1 MGKVKA
7 RRTNREELPGVV
19 VLRDSLAPKMA
30 AFERRP
36 SVLDLDMDLDPDL
49 EHLVDHDPNGF
60 FTAIDGGE
68 TVGFCAAIVR
78 LRQCILSELWV
89 LPQHQG
95 KGAGEVLLTRALAY
109 GERSGARGYLALV
122 PPEPEI
128 QGLLLRHSFQPL
140 TPVYQFQ
147 LTSAAAATLVRGLV
161 PLLEGRNAANDLL
174 ARRGQVDIDR
184 IDRVT
189 RGLTREV
196 DHAYW
201 LKKRALGVALVRQG
215 SRIAAFGY
223 GGRDQVGPAAGS
235 SREAALCALGWA
247 LHLAI
252 EQGAADPLLVRVP
265 ARFEGA
271 IEALL
276 DAGSRIQAT
285 MLLYG
290 INVSAA
296 FDRCLLGAPNLP

>member
-19 VLRDSLAPKMA
+19 VLRDSLAPKVA
-30 AFERRP
+30 AFARRP
-36 SVLDLDMDLDPDL
+36 SVLDLDMDLDPNL
-49 EHLVDHDPNGF
+49 EHLIDHDPDGF
-60 FTAIDGGE
+60 FTAIDSGE

-95 KGAGEVLLTRALAY
+95 KGAGEVLLARALAY

-140 TPVYQFQ
+140 TAVYQLQ
-147 LTSAAAATLVRGLV
+147 LSLAAATTLARGLGS
-161 PLLEGRNAANDLL
+161 LLEGRNAANDLL
-174 ARRGQVDIDR
+174 ARRGQADIDR

-189 RGLTREV
+189 RDLIREV
-196 DHAYW
+196 DHSYW
-201 LKKRALGVALVRQG
+201 LKKRAFGVALVRQG
-215 SRIAAFGY
+215 SRIAAYGY
-223 GGRDQVGPAAGS
+223 GGREQVGPVAGS
-235 SREAALCALGWA
+235 SSEAALCALGWA
-247 LHLAI
+247 LRLAV
-252 EQGAADPLLVRVP
+252 EQGAAEPLMVRVP

-276 DAGSRIQAT
+276 DAGGRIQAT

-290 INVSAA
+290 ISVGAA

>member
-7 RRTNREELPGVV
+7 RRTNRDELPGVT
-19 VLRDSLAPKMA
+19 VLRDSLASKVA
-30 AFERRP
+30 AFESRP
-36 SVLDLDMDLDPDL
+36 SILDLDMDLDPNL
-49 EHLVDHDPNGF
+49 EHLIGHDPDGF

-78 LRQCILSELWV
+78 SRQCILAELWV

-95 KGAGEVLLTRALAY
+95 KGAGELLLARAIAY
-109 GERSGARGYLALV
+109 GERSGARSFLALA
-122 PPEPEI
+122 PAEPTI

-140 TPVYQFQ
+140 TTVYQLQ
-147 LTSAAAATLVRGLV
+147 LSLATATTLARGLGS
-161 PLLEGRNAANDLL
+161 LLEGRNAANDLL
-174 ARRGQVDIDR
+174 ARRGQADIDR

-189 RGLTREV
+189 RDLIREV
-196 DHAYW
+196 DHSYW
-201 LKKRALGVALVRQG
+201 LKKRAFGVALVRQG
-215 SRIAAFGY
+215 SRIAGYGY
-223 GGRDQVGPAAGS
+223 GGREQVGPVAGS
-235 SREAALCALGWA
+235 SSEAALCALGWA
-247 LHLAI
+247 LRLAV
-252 EQGAADPLLVRVP
+252 EQGAAEPLMVRVP

-276 DAGSRIQAT
+276 DAGGRIQAT

-290 INVSAA
+290 INVGAA

>member
-7 RRTNREELPGVV
+7 RRTNRDELPGVT

-30 AFERRP
+30 AFESRP
-36 SVLDLDMDLDPDL
+36 SILDLDMDLDPNL
-49 EHLVDHDPNGF
+49 EHLIGHDPDGF

-78 LRQCILSELWV
+78 SRQWILAELWV

-95 KGAGEVLLTRALAY
+95 KGAGELLLTRAIAY
-109 GERSGARGYLALV
+109 GERSGARSFLALV
-122 PPEPEI
+122 PPEPTI

-140 TPVYQFQ
+140 TTVYQLQ
-147 LTSAAAATLVRGLV
+147 LSLAAATTLARGLGS
-161 PLLEGRNAANDLL
+161 LLEGRNAANDLL
-174 ARRGQVDIDR
+174 ARRGQADIDR

-189 RGLTREV
+189 RDLIREV
-196 DHAYW
+196 DHSYW
-201 LKKRALGVALVRQG
+201 LKKRSFGVALVRQG
-215 SRIAAFGY
+215 SRIAGFGY
-223 GGRDQVGPAAGS
+223 GAREQVGPVAGS
-235 SREAALCALGWA
+235 SHEAALCALGWA
-247 LHLAI
+247 LRLAV
-252 EQGAADPLLVRVP
+252 EQGAQEPLMVRVP

-276 DAGSRIQAT
+276 DAGGRIQAT

-290 INVSAA
+290 INIGAA